1 MKRVIVCGF
10 GFMGQNHAANIFLHP
25 DLELAAVVDS
35 RPKAEI
41 RPVKGNIATAEFDWD
56 RLNDIPFYTTLSE
69 ALEQCPSD
77 AVLIAS
83 PTAFHVPLA
92 LEAIKHGKNVFVE
105 KPLCFSLEEAAS
117 IQAALEGKNL
127 VFQVGHCVRF
137 LQEYKLLASAVRENQ
152 YGKLK
157 SLKLTRMTG
166 TPNWGVW
173 KDLQISLVSTAGP
186 LFDLNIHDIDY
197 ALSLTGE
204 PDEMTV
210 QIRPESETMFQTVWQ
225 YRNGTAVQIEG
236 GFIKPSTLPFR
247 SGFFAVFDHAVM
259 EFDSRFGNKV
269 VLSTETESSEINT
282 KAERSNYVEEL
293 VEFASAMETGSP
305 VQCNAEEAIRTVRCC
320 GELKNLLE
328 KPAQCVNV

>member
-10 GFMGQNHAANIFLHP
+10 GFMGQNHTANIFSHP

-35 RPKAEI
+35 RSKDKI
-41 RPVKGNIATAEFDWD
+41 RSVKGNIAAAEFEWN
-56 RLNDIPFYTTLSE
+56 RLDDIPFYTTLSE
-69 ALEQCPSD
+69 ALEQCSAD

-92 LEAIKHGKNVFVE
+92 LEAIQYGKHVFVE
-105 KPLCFSLEEAAS
+105 KPLCFTLEEAAS
-117 IQAALEGKNL
+117 VQSALAGKNL

-137 LQEYKLLASAVRENQ
+137 LQEYKLLASAVRENR

-157 SLKLTRMTG
+157 SLKLNRMTG

-173 KDLQISLVSTAGP
+173 KDLPISLVSTAGP

-210 QIRPESETMFQTVWQ
+210 QTRPESETMFQTVWQ
-225 YRNGTAVQIEG
+225 YKNGTAVQIEG
-236 GFIKPSTLPFR
+236 GFIKPSTVPFR
-247 SGFFAVFDHAVM
+247 SGFTAVFDHAVM
-259 EFDSRFGNKV
+259 EYDSRFGSKIL
-269 VLSTETESSEINT
+269 LSTETKSTEINT
-282 KAERSNYVEEL
+282 ETEQSNYYDEIA
-293 VEFASAMETGSP
+293 EFASAMETGSS

-320 GELKNLLE
+320 CRLKSLLACE
-328 KPAQCVNV
+328 NESPQ